1 MQVEAQVS
9 NQAVKGRAMDWFGGK
24 SKDVPVDDGHQT
36 GFDDFEVRLGDIIRG
51 ERATMGKS
59 LLDVQRELHI
69 RATYIAAIESGDL
82 SAFEAPSFIAGYVR
96 SYARYL
102 GMDPDWC
109 YQRFCAETNF
119 AINPD
124 LERSTPTRP
133 RAEMSGTSELS
144 QGLLSRTRLAEG
156 PEPFWRS
163 MDYGAVGSVA
173 VVLALVLG
181 LGFGGWTVLKE
192 VQRVQLAPADQPPE
206 VMAELDPVIANAVPR
221 MDSVELGA
229 NLPTVR
235 GADDVNAQTV
245 LPGDTAQ
252 GVVRSYQPEALD
264 APIMVSRDGPIGAIR
279 PVQEQVLPDDIS
291 QAVGLALN
299 NAAAPEIQVLREGP
313 PQLEVLAVR
322 PSWIRVRAA
331 DGTVLFEKV
340 LDAGERYTVPQTEE
354 PAILRA
360 GNSGSVYLLVD
371 GQPYGPTAPGAQ
383 VVDRIA
389 LTPEAVTESFS
400 TADLSGDQDLR
411 SFVNVAEV
419 QP

>member
-1 MQVEAQVS
+1 MQVDALVS
-9 NQAVKGRAMDWFGGK
+9 KQAVKGRAMDWFG
-24 SKDVPVDDGHQT
+24 SKPKNEPADAGQQA

-69 RATYIAAIESGDL
+69 RATYIAAIEAGDL
-82 SAFEAPSFIAGYVR
+82 SAFEAPSFVAGYVR

-109 YQRFCAETNF
+109 YRRFCLETNF
-119 AINPD
+119 AINAD
-124 LERSTPTRP
+124 FDRSQPSKVIAQP
-133 RAEMSGTSELS
+133 SVSGDLS
-144 QGLLSRTRLAEG
+144 QGMLSRTRLADG
-156 PEPFWRS
+156 PDPLWRS
-163 MDYGAVGSVA
+163 LDYGAVGSVC
-173 VVLALVLG
+173 VVLALVAG

-192 VQRVQLAPADQPPE
+192 VQRVQLAPADQPPT
-206 VMAELDPVIANAVPR
+206 VMADLDPVVTGAVPQAER
-221 MDSVELGA
+221 ASALV
-229 NLPTVR
+229 PS
-235 GADDVNAQTV
+235 AQTGAMARTA
-245 LPGDTAQ
+245 LPGDTVT
-252 GVVRSYQPEALD
+252 GVVRTYQPEALS

-279 PVQEQVLPDDIS
+279 PEPDNADSDDIN
-291 QAVGLALN
+291 QAISLALN
-299 NAAAPEIQVLREGP
+299 EAAGPAPSVQVRGDGL
-313 PQLEVLAVR
+313 PQVEVLAVR
-322 PSWIRVRAA
+322 PSWIRVRAS

-340 LDAGERYTVPQTEE
+340 LDAGERYAVPQTEE

-371 GQPYGPTAPGAQ
+371 GQPFGPTAPGAQ

-389 LTPEAVTESFS
+389 LTPDAVTENYT

-411 SFVNVAEV
+411 SFVNVAEI